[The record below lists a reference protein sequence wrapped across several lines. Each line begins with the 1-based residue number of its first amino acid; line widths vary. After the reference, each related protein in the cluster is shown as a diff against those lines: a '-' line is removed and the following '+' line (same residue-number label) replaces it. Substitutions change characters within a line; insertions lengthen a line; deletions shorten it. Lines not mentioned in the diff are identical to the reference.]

1 MGRHVGAL
9 GRAEEVAMLRHG
21 GANGLPRPDRLNRGM
36 GKGCGVVMGEG
47 RGVLLDALL
56 GEGGLLGGR
65 RTPWT
70 TIIEATGLVNFNM
83 DAVTNSRLV
92 PMEGYPQPR
101 D

>member
-9 GRAEEVAMLRHG
+9 GRAEKVVTWGHD
-21 GANGLPRPDRLNRGM
+21 GANGWPCPDRFSRGM
-36 GKGCGVVMGEG
+36 GKGCGVGKGEG

-56 GEGGLLGGR
+56 GEGGLLGVR
-65 RTPWT
+65 RTLWT
-70 TIIEATGLVNFNM
+70 SIIEATGLANFNL